1 MRILHVGYGFR
12 PWLVNG
18 LLIYSEAVME
28 GQARRGHEVAYFF
41 PGRRTPLFRRP
52 FLHSWERGGVR
63 MFEWINSSLI
73 VGRHRG
79 TAHPGDELDHEQS
92 EAAFREVL
100 RRTRPQLVHF
110 HDLGG
115 LPSSTLEIARAEG
128 SASVLTIHDYHLLCP
143 TVKLYDARDQICMRH
158 QPGAM
163 CAVCCAD
170 APDDNSEELWRT
182 LEYTRR
188 RLRSAIPPL
197 DVALRR
203 PAGRRLNTAISRV
216 IDRAAGI
223 RPDPTTNG
231 GPGPGALERPPRASA
246 SAYQR
251 RRDVNVARL
260 NWLDAL
266 IASSRRSAE
275 IYRQLGV
282 TVPPIEL
289 VPINPPHLEKLRPRR
304 SFEPSVPLRFVALNA
319 CASTQKGAELIVG
332 ALAELSRRGLDG
344 RYRLSVYGPVAP
356 HVQYALAE
364 HRSVDLH
371 GRYGPDELDRLL
383 DGADVGLFPS
393 IWEEVYGFVALEF
406 LAKGLPVI
414 GNAIGAIP
422 NQVRPGETGW
432 LNRSLSPHEMADLM
446 AHAIENPGQVEQLSR
461 SVTALRDELIEP
473 FHSGLA
479 RLETAYEQ
487 ALAARGGG

>member
-1 MRILHVGYGFR
+1 
-12 PWLVNG
+12 
-18 LLIYSEAVME
+18 
-28 GQARRGHEVAYFF
+28 
-41 PGRRTPLFRRP
+41 
-52 FLHSWERGGVR
+52 

-79 TAHPGDELDHEQS
+79 TARPGDELDHEES
-92 EAAFREVL
+92 ETAFREAL
-100 RRTRPQLVHF
+100 GRTKPELVHF

-128 SASVLTIHDYHLLCP
+128 LASVLTIHDYHLLCP
-143 TVKLYDARDQICMRH
+143 TVKLYDAYDQICMRH
-158 QPGAM
+158 EPGAM

-182 LEYTRR
+182 LEYARR
-188 RLRSAIPPL
+188 RLRSAVPAL
-197 DVALRR
+197 DVALSG
-203 PAGRRLNTAISRV
+203 ATGRRLNTAVSRLM
-216 IDRAAGI
+216 DRAAGI
-223 RPDPTTNG
+223 RPNLSTNG
-231 GPGPGALERPPRASA
+231 APGPGALERPPSASA
-246 SAYQR
+246 SAYQQ

-260 NWLDAL
+260 NGLDTL

-282 TVPPIEL
+282 TEPPIEL

-304 SFEPSVPLRFVALNA
+304 SLAPSAPVRLVALNA

-332 ALAELSRRGLDG
+332 ALRELTRRGFDG

-356 HVQYALAE
+356 HVQPTLAA
-364 HRSVDLH
+364 HPSVDLH
-371 GRYGPDELDRLL
+371 GRYGPDELDRML
-383 DGADVGLFPS
+383 DDADVGLFPS

-422 NQVRPGETGW
+422 DQVRPGETGW
-432 LNRSLSPHEMADLM
+432 LNRSLSPREMADLM
-446 AHAIENPGQVEQLSR
+446 AHAIENPDQVEQLSR
-461 SVTALRDELIEP
+461 SVTALRGELIEP
-473 FHSGLA
+473 FDAALA

-487 ALAARGGG
+487 ALAPRDGG